1 MNGLDLNGVGAAIS
15 SPSAYRTFAGFENAV
30 WTLAVKLKAAIKV
43 PCKKT
48 LQNLF
53 ARCCNN
59 DWAMPADA
67 VIRALLDG
75 ALPKR
80 FKRTAPTPEAVAQRT
95 LAEEAVH
102 LEVGVSLHCG
112 SATSDFSQPQIDLIW
127 AATKVRALY
136 VSKYGTDPITPAAVA
151 AYERRLLA

>member
-1 MNGLDLNGVGAAIS
+1 MKGLDRNCGGAAVS
-15 SPSAYRTFAGFENAV
+15 QPRAYRTFAGFENAV
-30 WTLAVKLKAAIKV
+30 WTLAVKLKAAVKV

-53 ARCCNN
+53 DRCCHN

-67 VIRALLDG
+67 VIRALLDST
-75 ALPKR
+75 LPKR
-80 FKRTAPTPEAVAQRT
+80 FKRTPPTPEAVAQRT

-102 LEVGVSLHCG
+102 LEVGVALHCG

-127 AATKVRALY
+127 AAAKVRAIH
-136 VSKYGTDPITPAAVA
+136 VAKYDGDPITPAAVA
-151 AYERRLLA
+151 AYERRLLG